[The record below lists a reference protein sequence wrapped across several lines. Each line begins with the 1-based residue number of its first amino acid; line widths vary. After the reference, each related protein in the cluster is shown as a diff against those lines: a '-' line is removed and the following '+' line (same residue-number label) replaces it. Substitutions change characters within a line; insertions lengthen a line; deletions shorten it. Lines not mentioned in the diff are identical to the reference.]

1 MICHARIIPM
11 SSDIFTVKIERMKQ
25 ADIEAVMSIEAKAYG
40 EHHWSRESFFNELSN
55 ELARYYSAFDNNGTL
70 VGYAGSWQIL
80 EEAHITNIAVEPDFR
95 RKHIGEALLTRI
107 IHDCIENSV
116 KYITLEVR
124 ISNEPAINL
133 YEKYGFKSL
142 GTRKGYYQNNN
153 EDALIMW
160 TENIF
165 YDKFKLLYEKNS
177 EQLMKVVN
185 IL

>member
-1 MICHARIIPM
+1 MG
-11 SSDIFTVKIERMKQ
+11 SDNFTVKIEKMKQ
-25 ADIEAVMSIEAKAYG
+25 ADIEAVIAIEAKAYG
-40 EHHWSRESFFNELSN
+40 EHHWSKESFFNELSN
-55 ELARYYSAFDNNGTL
+55 ELARYYTAFDENGRL
-70 VGYAGSWQIL
+70 IGYAGNWQIL
-80 EEAHITNIAVEPDFR
+80 EEAHITNIAVDIDYR

-107 IHDCIENSV
+107 IDDSINNGV

-124 ISNEPAINL
+124 VSNTPAIKL

-165 YDKFKLLYEKNS
+165 YDKFKVLYKKNT
-177 EQLMKVVN
+177 EQLKKVVN

>member
-1 MICHARIIPM
+1 M
-11 SSDIFTVKIERMKQ
+11 SSENFTVKIERMKQ
-25 ADIEAVMSIEAKAYG
+25 TDIDAVCAIEEKAYG
-40 EHHWSRESFFNELSN
+40 EHHWSKESFFNELSN
-55 ELARYYSAFDNNGTL
+55 ELARYYSAFDENGTL
-70 VGYAGSWQIL
+70 AGYAGSWLIL
-80 EEAHITNIAVEPDFR
+80 EEAHITNVAVHPDFR
-95 RKHIGEALLTRI
+95 RRHIGEALLYSI
-107 IHDCIENSV
+107 IKDCMANGV

-124 ISNEPAINL
+124 VSNTPAINL

-165 YDKFKLLYEKNS
+165 YDKFKLQFEKNA
-177 EQLMKVVN
+177 EHLKGTVN

>member
-1 MICHARIIPM
+1 MKITIKPM
-11 SSDIFTVKIERMKQ
+11 QTVDVENVLKIEEQ
-25 ADIEAVMSIEAKAYG
+25 AYG
-40 EHHWSRESFFNELSN
+40 EHHWSKDSFYGELSN
-55 ELARYYSAFDNNGTL
+55 NLAHYYSAFNEKGEL
-70 VGYAGSWQIL
+70 IGYAGSWQIID
-80 EEAHITNIAVEPDFR
+80 EAHITTIAVKPELK
-95 RKHIGEALLTRI
+95 RKKIGEILLCKLI
-107 IHDCIENSV
+107 DNCYKNEI

-124 ISNEPAINL
+124 VSNIPAISL

-165 YDKFKLLYEKNS
+165 WDKFKILYQANLDKLKDYIE
-177 EQLMKVVN
+177 